1 MSIYQKNTQRLIMT
15 TVNLYL
21 IVLEKEINFAKFD
34 KYIKKRMKEEI
45 DVISGSRIVFLRE

>member
-1 MSIYQKNTQRLIMT
+1 MT
-15 TVNLYL
+15 TVKFSNN
-21 IVLEKEINFAKFD
+21 ILEKEINFAKFD